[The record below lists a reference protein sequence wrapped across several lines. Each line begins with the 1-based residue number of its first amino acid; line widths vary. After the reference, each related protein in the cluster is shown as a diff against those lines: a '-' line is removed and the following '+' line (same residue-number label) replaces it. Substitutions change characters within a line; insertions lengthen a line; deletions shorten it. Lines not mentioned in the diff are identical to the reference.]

1 MRRLFLWL
9 GHSSVGLYMRD
20 STHGFAA
27 VEAVHL
33 LGLALLGGVVIL
45 LSLGALQVALAGQTP
60 AETAR
65 GLYPVFLSSLTVMLI
80 TGVLL
85 VASKPLR
92 YFLSAPFRWKMAFLA
107 AGVGLYL
114 YLSRRLTR
122 GDLAA
127 AVRTD
132 RILAVVL
139 LTLWL
144 GVGLAGRFIGL
155 L

>member
-1 MRRLFLWL
+1 
-9 GHSSVGLYMRD
+9 
-20 STHGFAA
+20 
-27 VEAVHL
+27 
-33 LGLALLGGVVIL
+33 
-45 LSLGALQVALAGQTP
+45 
-60 AETAR
+60 
-65 GLYPVFLSSLTVMLI
+65 
-80 TGVLL
+80 